1 MKHRLLAALLVLAC
15 SSPALAKVYQ
25 IEMIIFAYNNAQ
37 AGWDEH
43 WPTDLALSF
52 PARTLQFGSDLNAN
66 SNYRLNNT
74 MGNIDKQQ
82 DMTVLFHKAW
92 KQDLSNRSSSPA
104 IQVQGGQQFF
114 SHYELEGWVKFSLE
128 RYLHIETNLWL
139 SKSNSNI
146 PHIDQK
152 SSYGDIVDSSESSS
166 MLGSVGNQTVVL
178 RQSRRMKSNEAHY
191 LDHPLMG
198 VLTIITP
205 LDK

>member
-15 SSPALAKVYQ
+15 SSPVLAKVYQ

-52 PARTLQFGSDLNAN
+52 PARTLQFGSDLTAN

-82 DMTVLFHKAW
+82 DMKVLFHKAW
-92 KQDLSNRSSSPA
+92 KQDLTNRSSSPA
-104 IQVQGGQQFF
+104 IQIQGGQKFYN
-114 SHYELEGWVKFSLE
+114 HNELEGWVKFSLE

-139 SKSNSNI
+139 SKGNSNI
-146 PHIDQK
+146 PRIDQR
-152 SSYGDIVDSSESSS
+152 SSYGDTVDISESS
-166 MLGSVGNQTVVL
+166 MLGSVGNQTVIL